1 MERNTF
7 RERIE
12 VGEKPPAGRYLDE
25 RIVEME
31 QLAVQA
37 EGQQVP
43 CRADRQVL
51 RDLEAIL
58 IHGGRRAHRVGT
70 GDEETTVRV
79 DLNER
84 ERTVRLARVE
94 QALITHDDFVLR
106 LAPQVRAPDQACRVS
121 RGSAPA
127 GDGREGGRIE
137 RAARIDEVTT
147 VPVRVVVRELQ
158 VSVGAQLDRDLSEGV
173 LGRQM
178 SLGRPRC
185 SRFETK
191 RIGENVLEF
200 DGARLA
206 DGGARDLCGKWSSV
220 GHNGCCRSTFRKK

>member
-1 MERNTF
+1 
-7 RERIE
+7 
-12 VGEKPPAGRYLDE
+12 
-25 RIVEME
+25 ME

-43 CRADRQVL
+43 CRADRQIL
-51 RDLEAIL
+51 SDLEAVL
-58 IHGGRRAHRVGT
+58 IHGGRWAHRVGT
-70 GDEETTVRV
+70 GDEEATVGV

-121 RGSAPA
+121 GGSAPA
-127 GDGREGGRIE
+127 GDGRERRRIE
-137 RAARIDEVTT
+137 RAARVDEVTT

-158 VSVGAQLDRDLSEGV
+158 VSVGAQLDRDLPEDV

-178 SLGRPRC
+178 SLGWPRC
-185 SRFETK
+185 ARREAK

-206 DGGARDLCGKWSSV
+206 DRSPPNLCRKRSSV
-220 GHNGCCRSTFRKK
+220 GHNALLQINI